1 MPVRRI
7 VVAVDGS
14 EPADRAL
21 AMVAEQQGAE
31 RILAE
36 RAERLPSRGQ
46 ELRTLRGMTN
56 AR

>member
-36 RAERLPSRGQ
+36 RAERLPSRGLEVQ
-46 ELRTLRGMTN
+46 TLLSVTL